1 MMAGSAGGIRAGK
14 AFVEIGADDKPL
26 RVTLAAAAARLKSFG
41 LSLAK
46 VGVGAAAAAAAALGA
61 GITASVVSFAKA
73 GTAVKDLA
81 DRTGFSFAEVQKLG
95 YAAEQTGAH
104 IEDVEVA
111 SKKAAKAIV
120 AAAEGSKEST
130 DKLEKL
136 GLSASSLINLSP
148 DEQFNAIAKAIG
160 AIQNP
165 TERSAAAL
173 SIFGK
178 SGTKLIPMISDL
190 EALKKEAVDI
200 GGVMS
205 DADVKAGKAL
215 GDAWTRLS
223 TAASGVANA
232 IGTAMAP
239 VLLDI
244 SAALVSTIAKV
255 SQWIRDHY
263 GYIATLA
270 QMAVDAVVAVWGFV
284 KPALMPV
291 VDFLSGAVVDAFI
304 AGVTVVSEWRNVLQ
318 IAFVAVELAAV
329 RTFNQ
334 IVYFLTEVVPGYLSW
349 FADNWASVFV
359 TIYDYTSTVIKNLYA
374 NLQEFFVQVVNWLAG
389 EGFNFEWKGLTDGFE
404 SSIKELPKI
413 AEREIGAAE
422 GALQGQLDALSGK
435 LVDKAD
441 SIRAKLKSTAGEV
454 QAERD
459 AGQAATAPSAPKLSA
474 PIAAAVAATKE
485 VDRAIKAIGAFGGA
499 AIGQLVGGGRSND
512 QRQLKAAEAT
522 ATGVKKLVDKASGD
536 GLVFA

>member
-1 MMAGSAGGIRAGK
+1 MAGASGIRAGK
-14 AFVEIGADDKPL
+14 AFVEIGADDAPL
-26 RVTLAAAAARLKSFG
+26 RATLAKVTGHLRAFG
-41 LSLAK
+41 LGLAK
-46 VGVGAAAAAAAALGA
+46 VGLAAGAAALAAVATGVGAAVSSFVSA
-61 GITASVVSFAKA
+61 GS
-73 GTAVKDLA
+73 AVNDMA
-81 DRTGFSFAEVQKLG
+81 IRTGMAVDEIQKLG
-95 YAAEQTGAH
+95 YAAKVSGADMDTVETGVRKMQKT
-104 IEDVEVA
+104 IT
-111 SKKAAKAIV
+111 
-120 AAAEGSKEST
+120 AAANGSKEAAASISR
-130 DKLEKL
+130 L
-136 GLSASSLINLSP
+136 GLSVSDLSSLSP
-148 DEQFNAIAKAIG
+148 DQQFNAIARAIG
-160 AIQNP
+160 SIQNP
-165 TERSAAAL
+165 TERAAAAIDL
-173 SIFGK
+173 FGRG
-178 SGTKLIPMISDL
+178 SGTRLLPMIQDL
-190 EALKKEAVDI
+190 DALKAKAAEV

-205 DADVKAGKAL
+205 GADVAAADAL
-215 GDAWTRLS
+215 GDSWDTMT
-223 TAASGVANA
+223 TAIQGVSNA
-232 IGTAMAP
+232 IGTALAP
-239 VLLDI
+239 ALTTVLGYLT
-244 SAALVSTIAKV
+244 SAIATV

-263 GYIATLA
+263 GYITTLA
-270 QMAVDAVVAVWGFV
+270 NMAVDAVVAVWGFV